1 MGQTLSDFRS
11 FLIRE
16 EHALAT
22 IEKYVRDVKR
32 FLEWNQESVIT
43 KERVIGWKNT
53 LIDSKYSVTSIN
65 SMLAS
70 LHCYF
75 RYIQIDGCNVKYLR
89 IQRKVFRDENRDLNK
104 QDYQKL
110 IETARKKRNERLAL
124 VIETIGAT
132 GIRVSE
138 LKYITMEAVK
148 ENQAVISL
156 KGKVR
161 TILIPQKLSEKL
173 LFYAKREEI
182 INGEIFITRNG
193 TSFSRKQ
200 IWAEMKKICKEA
212 GVDSK
217 KVFPHNVRHLFARM
231 FYKASKDIARLADV
245 LGHSNIETTRI
256 YLVTVGDECR
266 RWLENIQML
275 C

>member
-11 FLIRE
+11 FLIKE
-16 EHALAT
+16 EHALGT
-22 IEKYVRDVKR
+22 IDKYMRDVKH
-32 FLEWNQESVIT
+32 FLEWNQENEIT
-43 KERVIGWKNT
+43 KERVIEWKNS
-53 LIDSKYSVTSIN
+53 LIDRKYSVTSIN

-75 RYIQIDGCNVKYLR
+75 RCIQIDGCNVKYLR

-110 IETARKKRNERLAL
+110 IDTARKKRNERLAL

-138 LKYITMEAVK
+138 LNYITVEAVK

-156 KGKVR
+156 KGKIR
-161 TILIPQKLSEKL
+161 TILIPRKLAKKL
-173 LFYAKREEI
+173 LDYAKRERI
-182 INGEIFITRNG
+182 TNGEIFITRHG

-212 GVDSK
+212 GVESK
-217 KVFPHNVRHLFARM
+217 KVFPHNVRHLFARV

-256 YLVTVGDECR
+256 YLVTVRDECR
-266 RWLENIQML
+266 KWLENIQML
-275 C
+275 Y

>member
-22 IEKYVRDVKR
+22 IEKYVRDVKL

-110 IETARKKRNERLAL
+110 IDTARKKRNERLAL

-161 TILIPQKLSEKL
+161 TILIPQKLSKKL
-173 LFYAKREEI
+173 LFYAKREKI

-212 GVDSK
+212 GVESK

>member
-16 EHALAT
+16 ELALAT

-32 FLEWNQESVIT
+32 FLEWNQESIIT

-110 IETARKKRNERLAL
+110 IDTARKKRNERLAL

-161 TILIPQKLSEKL
+161 TILIPQKLSKKL
-173 LFYAKREEI
+173 LFYAKREKL

-212 GVDSK
+212 GVESK